1 MLTLSCSLGYFCG
14 TFLLSRFLL
23 LEVFKNRILCDISYC
38 YTCMTFIFKLSVNCS
53 STSMSVVLV
62 PENHV
67 TKYMQQIFF
76 AFRDEL
82 PTSRLCYTIV
92 HDYGLATGLHWCPA
106 HQDQPVESGA
116 HPRLGLLAISC
127 TDGTVRVFR

>member
-1 MLTLSCSLGYFCG
+1 
-14 TFLLSRFLL
+14 
-23 LEVFKNRILCDISYC
+23 
-38 YTCMTFIFKLSVNCS
+38 
-53 STSMSVVLV
+53 MSVVLV
-62 PENHV
+62 PEIHV
-67 TKYMQQIFF
+67 TKYMPTGFLSRVF

-92 HDYGLATGLHWCPA
+92 HDYGLATSLHWCPA